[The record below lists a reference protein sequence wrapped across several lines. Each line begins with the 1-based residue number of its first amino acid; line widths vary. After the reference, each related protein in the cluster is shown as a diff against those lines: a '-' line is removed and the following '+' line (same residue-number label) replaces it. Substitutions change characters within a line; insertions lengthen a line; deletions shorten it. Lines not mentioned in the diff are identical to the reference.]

1 MTIFGNFVLKAKIFE
16 RKFAVIER
24 KHRFSDEIDFSGLS
38 KANFKCPV
46 QHFEINMIKV
56 NFTFCALFR
65 TLCVFFCSERKGS
78 QWWQNHK
85 LGVQRKNLGRIFLTQ
100 MIFQKKIWFRAEEL
114 AVLAEYYPHRC
125 QTYYLW
131 VRRNISRA
139 TFLKQVFKH
148 FNFFGVLVK
157 IPWQQSTIIFI
168 VDKNAKSVWR
178 SKLTKNLFQEKK
190 NYFVFFKF
198 LSEIFLLWAKNYRH
212 GCQNCNL
219 RIFSRFWG
227 KTFFS

>member
-1 MTIFGNFVLKAKIFE
+1 M
-16 RKFAVIER
+16 
-24 KHRFSDEIDFSGLS
+24 
-38 KANFKCPV
+38 
-46 QHFEINMIKV
+46 
-56 NFTFCALFR
+56 LFQN
-65 TLCVFFCSERKGS
+65 VF
-78 QWWQNHK
+78 
-85 LGVQRKNLGRIFLTQ
+85 
-100 MIFQKKIWFRAEEL
+100 WFRAEQL
-114 AVLAEYYPHRC
+114 AVLVENYPHGC

-178 SKLTKNLFQEKK
+178 NKLTKNLFRREK

-198 LSEIFLLWAKNYRH
+198 LSEFFLQLAKNYRH